1 MVGGGEVVV
10 VAVAPSRG
18 NGATGTRVLFG
29 VAVGQVCERVYAQH
43 GGCPPDYSGIFADG
57 SGTQYKCY
65 GGSRG

>member
-1 MVGGGEVVV
+1 VVGGGEVVV

-43 GGCPPDYSGIFADG
+43 GGCPPDYACIFADSSGTHKQSGGG
-57 SGTQYKCY
+57 SGD
-65 GGSRG
+65 